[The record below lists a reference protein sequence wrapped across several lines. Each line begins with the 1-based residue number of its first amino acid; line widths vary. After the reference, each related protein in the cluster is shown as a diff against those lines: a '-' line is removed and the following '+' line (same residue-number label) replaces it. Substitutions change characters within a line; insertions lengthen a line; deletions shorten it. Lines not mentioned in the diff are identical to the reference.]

1 LNREKSNKGQAI
13 EKVIFLGLPFFCS
26 QSIFLK
32 RGCHYLLVTFY
43 KQAGRLS
50 YVVVN
55 RDCRAFFEIAM
66 TEGKEGITQ
75 VKQGYHGAS
84 RKGIGSF
91 PTRGGIDYSS
101 KAADIIAK

>member
-1 LNREKSNKGQAI
+1 MG
-13 EKVIFLGLPFFCS
+13 
-26 QSIFLK
+26 
-32 RGCHYLLVTFY
+32 
-43 KQAGRLS
+43 
-50 YVVVN
+50 
-55 RDCRAFFEIAM
+55 M
-66 TEGKEGITQ
+66 TCGGMGITL

>member
-1 LNREKSNKGQAI
+1 LNREKNKKGQAI

-43 KQAGRLS
+43 KQAVRLY

-55 RDCRAFFEIAM
+55 RDCRVASLFAM
-66 TEGKEGITQ
+66 TEGKEGITP

-91 PTRGGIDYSS
+91 PTRGDIDYSS